1 MQEAWM
7 ALFILVMFIGKFT
20 VIKLLVLTL
29 VSYKD
34 LSFKTVEI
42 ILYCNFHV
50 ELTANFWDIL
60 IWI

>member
-1 MQEAWM
+1 M

-42 ILYCNFHV
+42 ILYCDFHV
-50 ELTANFWDIL
+50 ELTANF
-60 IWI
+60 